1 MATYYQYQNPSEIG
15 AAPTLDWG
23 TVISNVN
30 ETLQKQEQ
38 QRFNNREEDKRIT
51 NEILQKA
58 NEVTASSDPNF
69 GAIMQKTTDQI
80 KNNTFARYNLLRE
93 GKINRSD
100 YSIFKQNTQ
109 AGIAQLDA
117 FSKGW
122 NKTYTDALE
131 LRKQGKTTDQANA
144 LQDILGGFQNFK
156 DKKLIQ
162 GDDGFLYT
170 ASIDPK
176 TGSVLNSAIG
186 IMPMQAL
193 TNVKNFTDLRI
204 NLQDEVNKYAKD
216 IKPVVEVWMRDK
228 KKTVEDLRQMDAYKE
243 LKQNIFNGI
252 AVNDNVIGD
261 ILTTYGDYKVDLNL
275 ANSDP
280 KAKKMTVKQSN
291 GSFVS
296 DITPE
301 MRDEAMKIVENQLLS
316 QTGYKEEARTE
327 FAPREVKPG
336 KEPKYGPKTIGDV
349 SVLKDPGT
357 DNVRGVSIGV
367 GGVVIP
373 LAKGVEE
380 RVDAISYDRGKL
392 RMKVTKV
399 SGTETD
405 EITTG
410 EETGTGSVKIGEG
423 KKNIKEKVIILDTG
437 KNRSTMSVLIKQ
449 IPHPN
454 GKRNWSSLEEAE
466 KYLKDAYQRELG
478 VSGGGSNVPS
488 ATRNEWKANGWSDAQ
503 IDAAVKQG
511 KIKVN

>member
-69 GAIMQKTTDQI
+69 GAIIQKTTDQI

-170 ASIDPK
+170 ASIDPN

-216 IKPVVEVWMRDK
+216 IKPVVEVLMKDK

-327 FAPREVKPG
+327 FAP
-336 KEPKYGPKTIGDV
+336 
-349 SVLKDPGT
+349 
-357 DNVRGVSIGV
+357 
-367 GGVVIP
+367 
-373 LAKGVEE
+373 
-380 RVDAISYDRGKL
+380 DRG
-392 RMKVTKV
+392 
-399 SGTETD
+399 
-405 EITTG
+405 
-410 EETGTGSVKIGEG
+410 GSGEG
-423 KKNIKEKVIILDTG
+423 KGKKEIVTTTNDIVLAGGRTIPKSGELTGVANFTISQNAPVVDMSTGLKRKLKNIYFDTNNPQNIRMVVQIQDKDDPTKTKDVSYSSFTRTEKIPSKRPGG
-437 KNRSTMSVLIKQ
+437 KPTYIEQSPDLAELNNFATKIFDPQRQRYLEDWTELIPLLQ
-449 IPHPN
+449 
-454 GKRNWSSLEEAE
+454 S
-466 KYLKDAYQRELG
+466 Q
-478 VSGGGSNVPS
+478 SGAVKGGSS
-488 ATRNEWKANGWSDAQ
+488 AKSKP
-503 IDAAVKQG
+503 V
-511 KIKVN
+511 IKEDLRKKYNY

>member
-1 MATYYQYQNPSEIG
+1 MASYYKYQNPSEIG

-30 ETLQKQEQ
+30 QTLQNQEQ
-38 QRFNNREEDKRIT
+38 QRYENREEDKRIT

-80 KNNTFARYNLLRE
+80 KNNTFARYNLLKE

-204 NLQDEVNKYAKD
+204 NLQDEVSKYAKD

-327 FAPREVKPG
+327 FAPDRGGSSEG
-336 KEPKYGPKTIGDV
+336 KGKKEIVTTTNDIVLAGGRTIPKSGELTGVANFTISQNAPVVDMSTGLKRKLKNIYFDTNNPQNIRMVVQIQDKDDPTKTKDV
-349 SVLKDPGT
+349 SYSSFTRTEKIPSKRPGGKPTYIEQSPDLAELNNFATKIFDPQKQRYLEDWT
-357 DNVRGVSIGV
+357 EL
-367 GGVVIP
+367 IP
-373 LAKGVEE
+373 LLQ
-380 RVDAISYDRGKL
+380 SQ
-392 RMKVTKV
+392 
-399 SGTETD
+399 SGR
-405 EITTG
+405 
-410 EETGTGSVKIGEG
+410 
-423 KKNIKEKVIILDTG
+423 IK
-437 KNRSTMSVLIKQ
+437 
-449 IPHPN
+449 
-454 GKRNWSSLEEAE
+454 A
-466 KYLKDAYQRELG
+466 
-478 VSGGGSNVPS
+478 GGSAKSQPV
-488 ATRNEWKANGWSDAQ
+488 
-503 IDAAVKQG
+503 VKENLR
-511 KIKVN
+511 KKYNY